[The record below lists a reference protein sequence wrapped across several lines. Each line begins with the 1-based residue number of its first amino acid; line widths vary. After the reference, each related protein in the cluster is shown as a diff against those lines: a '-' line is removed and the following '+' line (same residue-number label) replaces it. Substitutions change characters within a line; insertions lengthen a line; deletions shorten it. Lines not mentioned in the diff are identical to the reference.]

1 MKKRIV
7 IIGAA
12 GRDFHN
18 FNVCYRED
26 RSTRVVAF
34 TAAQI
39 PDITGR
45 RYPAQLA
52 GAEYPDGIPIYPEER
67 LENLI
72 REEKINQVVFSYSDI
87 SHVKVMNLASRA
99 LAVGADFILLS
110 PERTMLT
117 AKAPVVSVCATR
129 TGCGKS
135 PVSRRVAQ
143 LLKEQGLRVV
153 AIRHP
158 MPYGDLVKQAVQR
171 FAVLEDMDRQKCTIE
186 EREEYEPH
194 VQAGTIVYAG
204 ADYGAILQ
212 HAEKE
217 ADVIIWDGGNN
228 DTPFIKS
235 DLEIVVTDPHRA
247 GHEVLYHPGEVNLL
261 RANVVLI
268 NKVDSAFPEAVQTVK
283 NNVKDRNPRATIIEL
298 DSVVSV
304 EQVGRLRGKK
314 VLIIEDGPS
323 LTHGEMGFGAGVIA
337 ARRAGAILVDPR
349 GYAVGSILET
359 FAKYG
364 HVGAL
369 LPAMGYSDRQLE
381 DLEETIQHVPC
392 DFVLIATPIDLRHLI
407 PIEQETMRVTYEV
420 GERGQSKLAEV
431 IRTFVN
437 QHVAVPQA

>member
-1 MKKRIV
+1 MQKRIV

-18 FNVCYRED
+18 FNVCYRGD
-26 RSTRVVAF
+26 RSTQVVAF

-39 PDITGR
+39 PDIAGR
-45 RYPAQLA
+45 RYPAKLA
-52 GAEYPDGIPIYPEER
+52 GPEYPEGIPIYPEDR
-67 LENLI
+67 LESLI
-72 REEKINQVVFSYSDI
+72 REEKIDQVVFSYSDV

-99 LAVGADFILLS
+99 LAHRADFVLLGA
-110 PERTMLT
+110 EKTMLK
-117 AKAPVVSVCATR
+117 AKVPVVSVCATR

-143 LLKEQGLRVV
+143 LLKEQGLKVV

-171 FAVLEDMDRQKCTIE
+171 FATLEDMDRQKCTIE

-204 ADYGAILQ
+204 VDYGAILQ
-212 HAEKE
+212 EAEKE

-228 DTPFIKS
+228 DTPFIRP

-268 NKVDSAFPEAVQTVK
+268 NKVDSAFPEAVATVK
-283 NNVKDRNPRATIIEL
+283 ANIQNRNPRARVIEL
-298 DSVVSV
+298 DSVVTV
-304 EQVGRLRGKK
+304 EQPERLRGKK
-314 VLIIEDGPS
+314 VLVIEDGPS
-323 LTHGEMGFGAGVIA
+323 LTHGEMAFGAGVIG
-337 ARRAGAILVDPR
+337 ARKAGATLVDPR
-349 GYAVGSILET
+349 NYAVGSILET
-359 FAKYG
+359 FAKYN
-364 HVGAL
+364 HVEAL
-369 LPAMGYSDRQLE
+369 LPAMGYSDKQLE
-381 DLEETIQHVPC
+381 DLEETIRSVPC

-407 PIEQETMRVTYEV
+407 PIEQETMRVTYEI
-420 GERGQSKLAEV
+420 GERGPSQLAEV
-431 IRTFVN
+431 IRAFAH
-437 QHVAVPQA
+437 QHAPMAQA